1 MEVQKDFRDLLEL
14 FNAHKVEYMI
24 VGAYALAF
32 HGAPRYT
39 GDMDIFVK
47 CDAENAQRIM
57 AALNNFGFGSVGI
70 TAPDFEVE
78 ERVVQLGVVPVR
90 VDLVTSITGVSW
102 EEAISGRVEGM
113 YGDVPVYYI
122 GRRQFIAN
130 KKTLGRKKDLA
141 DLEALGEE

>member
-1 MEVQKDFRDLLEL
+1 M
-14 FNAHKVEYMI
+14 
-24 VGAYALAF
+24 
-32 HGAPRYT
+32 
-39 GDMDIFVK
+39 
-47 CDAENAQRIM
+47 
-57 AALNNFGFGSVGI
+57 
-70 TAPDFEVE
+70 
-78 ERVVQLGVVPVR
+78 VQLGVVPVR